1 MNNTLKKIILIPM
14 NFLYIINPKL
24 ELSLMFLLK
33 NGYKMNWNNPI
44 TYNEKLQWIKLYD
57 KHELMPICTDKYE
70 VRKFVEECGCKEIL
84 NDLLWEGSDAK
95 DIPFDKLPNQFVI
108 KVTHGSGFNIIC
120 KNKKEID
127 WTKTIK
133 KLNKWLK
140 EKFIPCY
147 GEWFYGVVKP
157 RIIIEK
163 FLSDDNFTIPN
174 DYKVW
179 CFNGEPK
186 YIMVYTGRFTQN
198 KESMYDLEWKNIECC
213 RKGVD
218 RGRPI
223 EKPNNLEEI
232 LEYSKKL
239 SKQFNHDRVDFY
251 IVNNKVYFG
260 EITFTDGAGFDKI
273 TPYSFDVEMGK
284 WLKFENKLVDK

>member
-1 MNNTLKKIILIPM
+1 MNNTLKKIILVPM
-14 NFLYIINPKL
+14 NFLYKINPKL
-24 ELSLMFLLK
+24 ELSLMFWLK
-33 NGYKMNWNNPI
+33 NGYKMNWNNPV

-70 VRKFVEECGCKEIL
+70 VRKFVEECGCKDIL
-84 NDLLWEGSDAK
+84 NELLWEGSDAK

-108 KVTHGSGFNIIC
+108 KVTHGSGFNTIC
-120 KNKKEID
+120 KNKNELD

-140 EKFIPCY
+140 EKYIPCY

-163 FLSDDNFTIPN
+163 FLSDDNFTIPK
-174 DYKVW
+174 DYKVL

-186 YIMVYTGRFTQN
+186 YIMVYTERFTQN
-198 KESMYDLEWKNIECC
+198 KESMYDLDWKNLECC
-213 RKGVD
+213 HNGVD

-232 LEYSKKL
+232 LEYSRKL
-239 SKQFNHDRVDFY
+239 SKKFNHARVDFY
-251 IVNNKVYFG
+251 IINNKVYFG

-273 TPYSFDVEMGK
+273 TPYSFDVEMGN
-284 WLKFENKLVDK
+284 WLKFDNR